1 MSWFNTSH
9 LSSFAKQAL
18 STAQKSIDR
27 VLDIKEDGLSW
38 DGGNAPNLLLDG
50 PGSVI
55 GSGGEAWGSSSE
67 WGTAPHSEEADDLS
81 PAITTPVSRTL
92 NEDTDSFFSA
102 FLTGEQD
109 TSSPR
114 PGGNRVKE
122 KDGMPRADENKSE
135 EPKAAQRGMQ
145 LGRKLGSKVHKSA
158 ASEPSLQPVS
168 GPDTASQASSLE
180 RKPSTES
187 PGEADSGLLSDERTD
202 GSESKNF
209 GDLQSSWQ
217 MPDTDV
223 SIIEQGGEED
233 EDDTQQQSDEL
244 DGKVEDTDSSSIS
257 MVLAAAAEE
266 STEIVDECSYN
277 TGATAEETSDV
288 KAPLMDGG
296 NEDRQSKT
304 PSPPA
309 GPLSSGTSSTS
320 DIEVLD
326 HESVK
331 SENSASSRAD
341 HKAALSPLVQ
351 VQSFLPAP
359 GDDDQRLYESGSS
372 STDGFERIDSVS
384 VRSLDSRSI
393 SEVNSDD
400 EVGGSRFAQ
409 TQPASYDHQQQER
422 PQHEEQ
428 RSAVADCD
436 RVPFEG
442 CVPADEDVVPAESKS
457 SEDTLEVS
465 GFSQHDVD
473 SVEEMERS
481 TTPVYEEQA
490 VASDTQALGE
500 TLDPTEPKLEGEEAA
515 LVMSDVQLDCDVA
528 GAAHDAA
535 AAALAEEEAAAAPQ
549 EQAQVVTQNK
559 RMPRGLEHLS
569 LGYEKMELQKI
580 IDELTQK
587 LEQREGQLLT
597 VSKERA
603 LLEEAQDNLQDEL
616 TRLRD
621 ESSTVVSLREEFTQ
635 RIADAERKAQAACKE
650 RDATKKELKLV
661 KQDLATRLNSN
672 ETAELL
678 RQKDEQVKGLLEEG
692 EKLSKQQLQT
702 STIIKKLRAKEKEN
716 EGLLSKHSRRTRE
729 LEGEL
734 QQLQQVLDGK
744 EEVEKQHRDNIR
756 KLNAVVER
764 QEKETARL
772 QAELLALQENNRT
785 LQAAYDNAYKELT
798 ELHRANA
805 SRESEAQ
812 EAVLSREVQA
822 HEQMRLALEQQQEE
836 AIQQHEALS
845 MQVTD
850 LRLALQRAE
859 QQQARKEDYF
869 RQELSEMQQRLQ
881 EAEGR
886 NQELSHG
893 VSTATRPLLR
903 QIENL
908 QGTLSAQ
915 SASWEKLERSLS
927 DRLAESQMQQATAVQ
942 RERAAQESLMQQSA
956 QLSALESQ
964 SAILRQERGRLHG
977 QLDMEKQR
985 QHELQEQQSR
995 SLVEL
1000 ETLRE
1005 EHLKTLE
1012 EARKDKT
1019 LLLSQLEVE
1028 RAKVDAEKKRALIAQ
1043 EALKEKERKGSRA
1056 QSLEGISVVL
1066 SHSSS
1071 SSVGLNESISGTSA
1085 SAVTQ
1090 EESIEQ
1096 ALMGPGNVYEA
1107 LRLNA
1112 GSSVIE
1118 SLQSQLKQRE
1128 GEIAQL
1134 QTEIGKLER
1143 TRMLMTE
1150 ELVKLSTQNEEL
1162 QESAEEVP
1170 KLKGQLKDLEQR
1182 YNTMLQMYGEKAEEA
1197 EELRLDLQDIKNMY
1211 KAQIEELL
1219 RQRPT

>member
-122 KDGMPRADENKSE
+122 NDGMPRADEKKSE

-145 LGRKLGSKVHKSA
+145 LGRKLDSKVHKSA
-158 ASEPSLQPVS
+158 ASEPSLQPMS

-187 PGEADSGLLSDERTD
+187 PCEADSGLPSDERTD

-217 MPDTDV
+217 MPDTDMSV
-223 SIIEQGGEED
+223 GEQGEEED

-277 TGATAEETSDV
+277 TDATAEETSDV

-296 NEDRQSKT
+296 SEDRQSKT

-428 RSAVADCD
+428 QSAVADCD

-442 CVPADEDVVPAESKS
+442 CVPADEDVVPAEGKS
-457 SEDTLEVS
+457 SEDALEVS

-515 LVMSDVQLDCDVA
+515 L
-528 GAAHDAA
+528 
-535 AAALAEEEAAAAPQ
+535 
-549 EQAQVVTQNK
+549 
-559 RMPRGLEHLS
+559 
-569 LGYEKMELQKI
+569 I

-603 LLEEAQDNLQDEL
+603 VLEEAQDNLQDEL

-678 RQKDEQVKGLLEEG
+678 RQKDEQVKGLLDEG

-1056 QSLEGISVVL
+1056 QSMEGISVVL

-1071 SSVGLNESISGTSA
+1071 SSVGLNESVSGTSA
-1085 SAVTQ
+1085 SA

-1162 QESAEEVP
+1162 QESTEEVP

>member
-38 DGGNAPNLLLDG
+38 DGGIAPNLMLDG

-122 KDGMPRADENKSE
+122 KDGTPRADEKKSE
-135 EPKAAQRGMQ
+135 EPKAVQRGMQ

-158 ASEPSLQPVS
+158 SSEPSLQPVS
-168 GPDTASQASSLE
+168 GPDTASQ
-180 RKPSTES
+180 
-187 PGEADSGLLSDERTD
+187 
-202 GSESKNF
+202 
-209 GDLQSSWQ
+209 
-217 MPDTDV
+217 
-223 SIIEQGGEED
+223 
-233 EDDTQQQSDEL
+233 QQSDEL
-244 DGKVEDTDSSSIS
+244 DGKVEGTDSSSIS

-266 STEIVDECSYN
+266 STQIVDECSYN
-277 TGATAEETSDV
+277 TGATAEETSGV

-296 NEDRQSKT
+296 SEDRQSKT

-341 HKAALSPLVQ
+341 HKAALAPLVQ

-409 TQPASYDHQQQER
+409 AQPASYDHQQQER

-428 RSAVADCD
+428 RSAAADCD

-442 CVPADEDVVPAESKS
+442 CVPTDEDIVPAEGKS
-457 SEDTLEVS
+457 N
-465 GFSQHDVD
+465 
-473 SVEEMERS
+473 
-481 TTPVYEEQA
+481 
-490 VASDTQALGE
+490 TQALGE
-500 TLDPTEPKLEGEEAA
+500 TLDPTAPKLEGEEAGM
-515 LVMSDVQLDCDVA
+515 VMSDVRLDCDTA

-535 AAALAEEEAAAAPQ
+535 
-549 EQAQVVTQNK
+549 
-559 RMPRGLEHLS
+559 
-569 LGYEKMELQKI
+569 YEKMELQKI

-603 LLEEAQDNLQDEL
+603 VLEEAQDNLQDEL

-716 EGLLSKHSRRTRE
+716 EGLLSKHSRHTRE
-729 LEGEL
+729 LEGDL

-942 RERAAQESLMQQSA
+942 RERAAQESMLASMQ
-956 QLSALESQ
+956 SQ
-964 SAILRQERGRLHG
+964 EVRGRLHG

-1043 EALKEKERKGSRA
+1043 EALKEKVRLKR
-1056 QSLEGISVVL
+1056 ISVVL

-1071 SSVGLNESISGTSA
+1071 SSVGLNESVSGPSA

-1090 EESIEQ
+1090 VRLALAEDHTSVRVDV
-1096 ALMGPGNVYEA
+1096 LMGPGNVYEA

-1128 GEIAQL
+1128 GEITQL

-1219 RQRPT
+1219 RQRPS